1 MFAIFQSSLASGLQP
16 ELRLASLYSHT
27 SLSLWALPFTHGDNA
42 QPQWGCGDQE
52 IVTSA
57 PADRRDLEEKSQG
70 CSTLRPLLAVAQAT
84 PSWPLLFSDYGKTGL
99 TQSLREERL
108 EGREISSL
116 LEESKR
122 VSDHEWDQ
130 PESKFS
136 ISHMVMYMFQ
146 C

>member
-1 MFAIFQSSLASGLQP
+1 MFAVLQSSVASGLQP
-16 ELRLASLYSHT
+16 ELRLASLYSRA
-27 SLSLWALPFTHGDNA
+27 SLSLWELPFTHGDSA
-42 QPQWGCGDQE
+42 QPQWECGDQE

-57 PADRRDLEEKSQG
+57 PADRRDLGEKSQG
-70 CSTLRPLLAVAQAT
+70 SSTLRPPLVVAQAT
-84 PSWPLLFSDYGKTGL
+84 PSWPYLFSDCGKTRL

-116 LEESKR
+116 LEESKI

-136 ISHMVMYMFQ
+136 VSYMVMYMFQ